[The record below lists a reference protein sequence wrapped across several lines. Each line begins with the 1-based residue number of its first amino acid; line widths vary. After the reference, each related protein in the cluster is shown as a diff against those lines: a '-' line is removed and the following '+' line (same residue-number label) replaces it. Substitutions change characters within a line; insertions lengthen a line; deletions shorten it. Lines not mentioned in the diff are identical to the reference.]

1 MHIVL
6 VHVNVKT
13 EFIEDFKLA
22 SSTNSINSR
31 KEPGIARFDV
41 IQNDEFPNRFIL
53 IEVYRTAQDPAK
65 HKETDHYKKWKEVVE
80 PMMAEPRQGVKFH
93 NISPDDIGW

>member
-1 MHIVL
+1 MNIVL
-6 VHVNVKT
+6 VHVTVKA

-22 SSTNSINSR
+22 SRNNADHSR

-41 IQNDEFPNRFIL
+41 IQNDEFPSKFIL
-53 IEVYRTAQDPAK
+53 VEVYRTAQDPAK
-65 HKETDHYKKWKEVVE
+65 HKETDHYKRWKEVVE
-80 PMMAEPRQGVKFH
+80 PMMAEPRLGVKFH